1 MFSSNKNNLY
11 KAADYIINDLMTIK
25 DVSEILGVNAKTIR
39 KALYVDLA
47 EYDADK
53 YNEVMSVMESDRYK
67 HSKVINNARLIFK
80 EVIRNKDI
88 IKDYSELEKICKRKT
103 LLAYLNRDYI
113 RQECPEYAEVK
124 NIINNLTSNGKVVYH
139 DPIYSKANILAT
151 VDFIINTGADISEA
165 AEYIK
170 RGKETVRKYIAYG
183 PSVLGEDRYENLHKV
198 LEESKQKRVDKNR
211 KESCKRLLDYIIE
224 NKCKLREASRALNMS
239 YSNTYYILNFAEE
252 CYPNEYKLAS
262 KIIGRRVDKSKETKL
277 LYKYLVEDR
286 LPLEEVSSRLGM
298 TKNDMRLKLQN
309 CLRKTNREKYLE
321 ALKVLNSFKKENK
334 HKFRKETIM
343 RAEYI
348 CKFIIDNKVSIK
360 TASRLCGINYNIC
373 KYCVSDVMK
382 KYNEELYL
390 KTMKTVDIV
399 SCHPRRSHSVRKVR
413 TTMNGSKD
421 MIKSNTKTSS
431 KETKKTAHNGK
442 VNIKENNVEKKVKQK
457 SKVVS
462 ISSTNDTTKSVK
474 KSNRKTSSKRI
485 TKNKS
490 ININGINLSDSR
502 QKEIAEELVGIMEG
516 KGLNIYEA
524 SEALCI
530 NVDIAQKCL
539 FNNSDVFDDMLES
552 IL

>member
-11 KAADYIINDLMTIK
+11 KAADYIINDLMTFK
-25 DVSEILGVNAKTIR
+25 DVSEILGVHAKTIR

-80 EVIRNKDI
+80 EVIKNKDI
-88 IKDYSELEKICKRKT
+88 IKDYSQLEKICKRKT

-124 NIINNLTSNGKVVYH
+124 NIINNLTSNGKVVFH

-151 VDFIINTGADISEA
+151 VDFIINTGANISESA
-165 AEYIK
+165 KYIK
-170 RGKETVRKYIAYG
+170 RSEETVRKYIAYG

-239 YSNTYYILNFAEE
+239 YSNTYYIINFAEE
-252 CYPNEYKLAS
+252 YYPNEYKLAL
-262 KIIGRRVDKSKETKL
+262 KIVGRRVDKIKETKL
-277 LYKYLVEDR
+277 LYKYLVEDS
-286 LPLEEVSSRLGM
+286 LPLEEISSRLGM
-298 TKNDMRLKLQN
+298 TKSDMRLKLQN
-309 CLRKTNREKYLE
+309 CLRKRDREKYLK
-321 ALKVLNSFKKENK
+321 ALEVLNSFKKDDK
-334 HKFRKETIM
+334 LKFRKETIR

-390 KTMKTVDIV
+390 ETMKIVDVV
-399 SCHPRRSHSVRKVR
+399 SCHPRRNYSA
-413 TTMNGSKD
+413 SKIKNTVNKSKGT
-421 MIKSNTKTSS
+421 IKSIKAPS
-431 KETKKTAHNGK
+431 KKTKKTVHNNTSNIK
-442 VNIKENNVEKKVKQK
+442 VNITEKKVKPE
-457 SKVVS
+457 SKV
-462 ISSTNDTTKSVK
+462 ITINSTKDNIKPSK
-474 KSNRKTSSKRI
+474 KSDRKTFLKKSL
-485 TKNKS
+485 KNKS

-530 NVDIAQKCL
+530 NVDVAQKCL
-539 FNNSDVFDDMLES
+539 FNNSDVFDSLLES
-552 IL
+552 IF